1 MNETIVVEMADIL
14 QRTCLYQG
22 LSVLIGILGIGLWYF
37 RKKLFFPIVMIFIMF
52 YGYFSANDY
61 YRDRRDE
68 RILQKIQAAGIPAE
82 ELMYIYSAKDE
93 IELMYYNKEK
103 DEHYLFRVRGEY
115 WHTDR
120 VILEK
125 L

>member
-52 YGYFSANDY
+52 IIGIVVTKGYF
-61 YRDRRDE
+61 R
-68 RILQKIQAAGIPAE
+68 G
-82 ELMYIYSAKDE
+82 
-93 IELMYYNKEK
+93 
-103 DEHYLFRVRGEY
+103 FRALCE
-115 WHTDR
+115 D
-120 VILEK
+120 I
-125 L
+125 